1 MDEESTFRLYTKEE
15 ADARGIGYDPQVEI
29 RCPHCGEPYEQQ
41 GFIGRAG
48 RIAWVTHRECQ
59 CEGAVAE
66 REQARQAEAEAKRME
81 SQRRLK
87 RCGVPRRYMSAQISV
102 PEAARYVVGFGSAG
116 DKGLYIVGGVGTGKT
131 YEACALAKSFI
142 EAGYT
147 VRVTTSLAML
157 DSVSRSYDDPSIAGI
172 SIFTGVDVLVIDDLG
187 KENANAWALTTTC
200 SRSSTHAT
208 RTASRPSTTSQYDLQ
223 SLQRH
228 MSRQHGSES
237 AEAIVSRICETSTI
251 VQLGGK
257 DRRRSAGEIALIRN
271 TRANPKTASRR
282 QSKSN
287 QCYLGERAG
296 GWLGPTNHQ
305 ARARPA
311 QTVHRERQA
320 YGRYDSGFRAKIQAP
335 RRGDA
340 RAARL

>member
-1 MDEESTFRLYTKEE
+1 MDEENAFRLYTREE

-48 RIAWVTHRECQ
+48 RIAWVTHKKCQ

-131 YEACALAKSFI
+131 YEACALAKSFF

-157 DSVSRSYDDPSIAGI
+157 DSVSRS
-172 SIFTGVDVLVIDDLG
+172 
-187 KENANAWALTTTC
+187 
-200 SRSSTHAT
+200 
-208 RTASRPSTTSQYDLQ
+208 
-223 SLQRH
+223 
-228 MSRQHGSES
+228 
-237 AEAIVSRICETSTI
+237 
-251 VQLGGK
+251 
-257 DRRRSAGEIALIRN
+257 
-271 TRANPKTASRR
+271 
-282 QSKSN
+282 
-287 QCYLGERAG
+287 
-296 GWLGPTNHQ
+296 
-305 ARARPA
+305 
-311 QTVHRERQA
+311 
-320 YGRYDSGFRAKIQAP
+320 
-335 RRGDA
+335 
-340 RAARL
+340 

>member
-187 KENANAWALTTTC
+187 KENANAWALTTLFQIIN
-200 SRSSTHAT
+200 SRYEDGKPTIY
-208 RTASRPSTTSQYDLQ
+208 TS
-223 SLQRH
+223 
-228 MSRQHGSES
+228 
-237 AEAIVSRICETSTI
+237 
-251 VQLGGK
+251 
-257 DRRRSAGEIALIRN
+257 LI
-271 TRANPKTASRR
+271 
-282 QSKSN
+282 
-287 QCYLGERAG
+287 
-296 GWLGPTNHQ
+296 
-305 ARARPA
+305 
-311 QTVHRERQA
+311 
-320 YGRYDSGFRAKIQAP
+320 
-335 RRGDA
+335 
-340 RAARL
+340 

>member
-187 KENANAWALTTTC
+187 KENANAWALTTLFQIIN
-200 SRSSTHAT
+200 SRYEDGKLTIY
-208 RTASRPSTTSQYDLQ
+208 TSQYDLQ
-223 SLQRH
+223 SLQRR
-228 MSRQHGSES
+228 MSRQHESES

-257 DRRRSAGEIALIRN
+257 DRRRSA
-271 TRANPKTASRR
+271 K
-282 QSKSN
+282 
-287 QCYLGERAG
+287 
-296 GWLGPTNHQ
+296 
-305 ARARPA
+305 
-311 QTVHRERQA
+311 
-320 YGRYDSGFRAKIQAP
+320 AK
-335 RRGDA
+335 
-340 RAARL
+340 